1 MDLNIIYLRSCDLPK
16 IYKGKSL
23 IPHMI
28 IKSLS
33 AFKAENFKKIKGRYD
48 SLACYGELRL
58 AYCITRILPMFRM
71 RRVGAW
77 TYTNFTKSNQTD
89 PIVFGD
95 GVDMPFP
102 YSWLY
107 HYSGICLVLLSSYTD
122 SKGVHDQYIAGCHI
136 FFYNSKRT
144 FRNGDYDFVMHP
156 LDAYDVQDLDSA
168 LNCVIDNNLIAKPKS
183 IPELNNL
190 LKTNRKLMRGE
201 FLETPLD
208 QQSLAVAMH
217 RIDQLK
223 LASKQMF
230 LSVKFIFS
238 TAYPFLRVPVVF
250 QRSETGDLAYV
261 EMSKKWNPYD
271 EMYFKMTRTVSSA
284 YEDRKKIPNQEIKD
298 RLKAILDLSFTDRL
312 TPADSDVI
320 WKYRFYL
327 SNKHPEE
334 ALSKFIVAVQWD
346 FGEQRKQAIELLKV
360 WPRLSSAER
369 ILELLTQPFSDL
381 PVCRLYAVSRL
392 QDASDEDI
400 ELYLYQLVQA
410 LHYENTEA
418 ILKSDL
424 AIVDEQE
431 AQTSNME
438 NESAG
443 SSRLSLYGQMGQLD
457 LNPDAN
463 ECPWK
468 MNLAEFLIQRGRS
481 NFRLANYLYW
491 FLKLEV
497 HEDTP
502 NTPAMKNVF
511 NHVLSRFM
519 ASLTGSETLLGW
531 YADLLNQTTFV
542 DGLYDLMK
550 QVIETNGKRTAKIEI
565 LQRKLAEQGPALTNF
580 DRPLPFPL
588 DPSFLIAEI
597 DAKSATLFKS
607 TTQPALLKLISTTGE
622 IYQVIFKTGD
632 DLRQDQLVLQMLRL
646 MDVILKKESFDLH
659 LTPYRVLPASCRHGF
674 IEFVRGVPI
683 AEVSR
688 QEGSITKYLQ
698 NCNRSPTIPM
708 HVLETYM
715 RSCAGY
721 CVITYLLGVGDR
733 HLENIL
739 LTEEGKLFHID
750 FSFIFGNDPK
760 MMAPNVRLTKDMIET
775 MGGTKTELFKNF
787 LNSGYT
793 AFLNLRGHAN
803 VFMALLSLVQDAGIG
818 DIARDPQK
826 SFDFLKERFLLD
838 RPGEEAS
845 QRFCKRV
852 LDGIGSV
859 MPEVIEKIHLL
870 MQGVAFLLKPFK
882 GVSVY

>member
-1 MDLNIIYLRSCDLPK
+1 MDLNVTYLRSCDLPK
-16 IYKGKSL
+16 QYKSKSL
-23 IPHMI
+23 IPHII

-33 AFKAENFKKIKGRYD
+33 GFKADTFKKIKGRYD

-58 AYCITRILPMFRM
+58 AYCITRILPMFRT

-77 TYTNFTKSNQTD
+77 TYTNFTKSNGSNIIT
-89 PIVFGD
+89 FED
-95 GVDMPFP
+95 GIDLPFP

-107 HYSGICLVLLSSYTD
+107 HYSGICLILLSSYTD

-144 FRNGDYDFVMHP
+144 FRNCNYDFVMHP
-156 LDAYDVQDLDSA
+156 LDDYDIQDLDSA
-168 LNCVIDNNLIAKPKS
+168 LDCVIDKNLIAKPKN

-190 LKTNRKLMRGE
+190 LKMNRKLLRGE

-208 QQSLAVAMH
+208 QQSFAVALH
-217 RIDQLK
+217 RIDELK
-223 LASKQMF
+223 LASNQMF

-238 TAYPFLRVPVVF
+238 TSYPYLRVPVVF
-250 QRSETGDLAYV
+250 ERSEAGDLTYV

-312 TPADSDVI
+312 TPADSDLI

-334 ALSKFIVAVQWD
+334 ALSKFMVAVQWD

-360 WPRLSSAER
+360 WPRSSSAER
-369 ILELLTQPFSDL
+369 VLELLTQPFADF

-410 LHYENTEA
+410 LRYENTET
-418 ILKSDL
+418 ILESDL
-424 AIVDEQE
+424 TTVNKQE
-431 AQTSNME
+431 AETSDTE
-438 NESAG
+438 NAVG
-443 SSRLSLYGQMGQLD
+443 NFSRSVQLD
-457 LNPDAN
+457 LNPDITD
-463 ECPWK
+463 CPWK
-468 MNLAEFLIQRGRS
+468 MNLAEFLIHRGKS

-502 NTPAMKNVF
+502 NTPTMKKVF
-511 NHVLSRFM
+511 DRVLTRFM
-519 ASLTGSETLLGW
+519 TTLTGSETLLGW
-531 YADLLNQTTFV
+531 HTDLLNQTTFV
-542 DGLYDLMK
+542 DGLYDLIK
-550 QVIETNGKRTAKIEI
+550 QVLETNAKRTVKIEI
-565 LQRKLAEQGPALTNF
+565 LQRKLAEQGPALSKF

-588 DPSFLIAEI
+588 DPSFLIGEI
-597 DAKSATLFKS
+597 DAKSASLFKS
-607 TTQPALLKLISTTGE
+607 TTQPALLKLISTSGE
-622 IYQVIFKTGD
+622 VYLVIFKTGD

-646 MDVILKKESFDLH
+646 MDVVLKKESFDLH

-688 QEGSITKYLQ
+688 QEGSIAKYLQ
-698 NCNRSPTIPM
+698 NCNRSPTIPK

-775 MGGTKTELFKNF
+775 MGGTKTELFKSF

-803 VFMALLSLVQDAGIG
+803 VFMAILSLVQDAGIG

-826 SFDFLKERFLLD
+826 SFDFIKERFLLD
-838 RPGEEAS
+838 KPGEEAS

-870 MQGVAFLLKPFK
+870 MQ
-882 GVSVY
+882 YMRN